1 MKTAMETGIAKND
14 ILITQN
20 GNKIEVTKNYVKIN
34 GKVTAGETLVDG
46 LGIGDIGSAVI
57 KDRQQLSQ
65 DGIVVVA
72 YTIERKTGKI
82 IAGPEIATR
91 GFVYMK
97 DAEELIKE
105 ASDLLEARSE
115 EHTSELQSRQYLVCR
130 LLLEKKN
137 NRRLL

>member
-1 MKTAMETGIAKND
+1 M
-14 ILITQN
+14 
-20 GNKIEVTKNYVKIN
+20 KIN

-97 DAEELIKE
+97 DAEELMKE
-105 ASDLLEARSE
+105 ASDLLEEKIPFSE
-115 EHTSELQSRQYLVCR
+115 KYLPKEWG
-130 LLLEKKN
+130 LLKN
-137 NRRLL
+137 NVKDCAAKFFYNKTKRNPMILPIITEL